1 MAKAKN
7 KVIAG
12 DYTGRTIGQTLGIS
26 FINAGLM
33 KTIDLNNSTVESY
46 ELITDEHRKS
56 AKSGIARGI
65 VGGAL
70 LGPVGM
76 LAGGLSAKSKGI
88 YQIALQFKDGKKSLI
103 EVDDKIYNSTFPA
116 EKLIY
121 LLESTNKIRQQMLS

>member
-12 DYTGRTIGQTLGIS
+12 DYTGKIISQTLGIC
-26 FINAGLM
+26 FINTGLM
-33 KTIDLNNSTVESY
+33 KSINLDNNTVESY

-56 AKSGIARGI
+56 AKSGVARGI

-88 YQIALQFKDGKKSLI
+88 YQIAIQFKDGKKSLV
-103 EVDDKIYNSTFPA
+103 EVDDKIYKSIIKNCF
-116 EKLIY
+116 
-121 LLESTNKIRQQMLS
+121 

>member
-1 MAKAKN
+1 MSAKN

-12 DYTGRTIGQTLGIS
+12 DYLGYMVGQSLGNPYIYS
-26 FINAGLM
+26 GFKKSIN
-33 KTIDLNNSTVESY
+33 LNNTTIETY

-76 LAGGLSAKSKGI
+76 LAGGMSAKNKGI
-88 YQIALQFKDGKKSLI
+88 YQIALQFKDGKRSLI
-103 EVDDKIYNSTFPA
+103 EVDDKIYKAIIKSCF
-116 EKLIY
+116 
-121 LLESTNKIRQQMLS
+121 

>member
-12 DYTGRTIGQTLGIS
+12 DYLNCAVGSTFGQLYFVLG
-26 FINAGLM
+26 FTKNNLY
-33 KTIDLNNSTVESY
+33 LNNETVESY

-56 AKSGIARGI
+56 ASSGVARGL

-70 LGPVGM
+70 LGPVGL

-88 YQIALQFKDGKKSLI
+88 YQIAILFKDGKRSLI
-103 EVDDKIYNSTFPA
+103 EVDDKIYKA
-116 EKLIY
+116 LIKVLY
-121 LLESTNKIRQQMLS
+121 